1 MIKLIIFDL
10 DGVLV
15 DARELHYNALNKA
28 LSSID
33 KKYVIQRDEHLSTYD
48 GLPTKQKLELLT
60 LTKNLPK
67 ILHAE
72 IQKNKAKETM
82 NVLFDTIKPRMEFT
96 KIFMALK
103 NAGYRIA
110 LASNAVRSTVE
121 TALDCLEIRKY
132 FDVIYSNQEVKKPKP
147 HFEMYFKIMMDLNS
161 KPNETLILE
170 DSHIGRQAVLD
181 AGCHLLPII
190 DTYDVKL
197 EKIEAKLN
205 ELNKQIIV
213 RVPWRSNK
221 MNVLIPMA
229 GAGSRFAEAGYTFP
243 KPLIEVGNKP
253 MIQVVTDNLNIDA
266 HHIFI
271 VQKEHYKKYNLETV
285 LKLIKPNCSI
295 VQVEGVTE
303 GAACTTLLAKKLI
316 NNDNPLV
323 IANSDQF
330 VEWNANE
337 VMYAFSTEGID
348 GGILTFQSTHPKWS
362 YAKKND
368 SGFVEEVAEKKPIS
382 TNATV
387 GIYYYKKGSDYVR
400 CAEKMIEKD
409 IRTNN
414 EFYVC
419 PVYNQLIE
427 KGGKVRTKDIRKMWG
442 LGTPEDLN
450 NFMNN
455 YNGSY

>member
-1 MIKLIIFDL
+1 MIKTIIFDL
-10 DGVLV
+10 DGVLI
-15 DARELHYNALNKA
+15 ESKEIHYKALNAA
-28 LSSID
+28 LPANYRIT
-33 KKYVIQRDEHLSTYD
+33 YEEHLSTYD
-48 GLPTKQKLELLT
+48 GLPTKKKLDMLT
-60 LTKNLPK
+60 LEKDLPLD
-67 ILHAE
+67 LHME
-72 IQKNKAKETM
+72 IASEKARQTM
-82 NVLFDTIKPRMEFT
+82 NILFDSIKPRMEFT

-103 NAGYRIA
+103 NAGYKIA
-110 LASNAVRSTVE
+110 LASNAVKSTVE
-121 TALDCLEIRKY
+121 TALDCLELRKY
-132 FDVIYSNQEVKKPKP
+132 FDVIYSNQDVDKPKP
-147 HFEMYFKIMMDLNS
+147 HFEMYFKIMLDLNS
-161 KPNETLILE
+161 KPGETLILE
-170 DSHIGRQAVLD
+170 DSHIGRQAVMD
-181 AGCHLLPII
+181 AGCHLLPVI
-190 DTYDVKL
+190 DSYDVKL
-197 EKIEAKLN
+197 EKIEAKLA

-213 RVPWRSNK
+213 RVPWRSSK

-253 MIQVVTDNLNIDA
+253 MIQVVTDNLNIEA

-368 SGFVEEVAEKKPIS
+368 SGFVSEVAEKKPIS

-387 GIYYYKKGSDYVR
+387 GIYYYKKGSDYVK
-400 CAEKMIEKD
+400 CAEEMIEKD

>member
-1 MIKLIIFDL
+1 MIKTIIFDL
-10 DGVLV
+10 DGVLI
-15 DARELHYNALNKA
+15 ESKEIHYKALNAA
-28 LSSID
+28 LPANYRIT
-33 KKYVIQRDEHLSTYD
+33 YEEHLSTYD
-48 GLPTKQKLELLT
+48 GLPTKKKLDMLT
-60 LTKNLPK
+60 LEKDLPLD
-67 ILHAE
+67 LHME
-72 IQKNKAKETM
+72 IANEKARQTM
-82 NVLFDTIKPRMEFT
+82 NILFDSIKPRMEFT
-96 KIFMALK
+96 NIFMALK
-103 NAGYRIA
+103 NAGYKIA
-110 LASNAVRSTVE
+110 LASNAVKSTVE
-121 TALDCLEIRKY
+121 TALDCLELRKY
-132 FDVIYSNQEVKKPKP
+132 FDVIYSNQDVDKPKP
-147 HFEMYFKIMMDLNS
+147 HFEMYFKIMLDLNS
-161 KPNETLILE
+161 KPGETLILE
-170 DSHIGRQAVLD
+170 DSHIGRQAVMD
-181 AGCHLLPII
+181 AGCHLLPVI
-190 DTYDVKL
+190 DSYDVKL
-197 EKIEAKLN
+197 EKIEAKLA

-213 RVPWRSNK
+213 KVPWRSSK

-253 MIQVVTDNLNIDA
+253 MIQVVTDNLNIEA

-271 VQKEHYKKYNLETV
+271 VQKEHYQKYNLETV

-316 NNDNPLV
+316 NNNNPLV

-368 SGFVEEVAEKKPIS
+368 SGFVSEVAEKKPIS

-387 GIYYYKKGSDYVR
+387 GIYYYKKGSDYVK
-400 CAEKMIEKD
+400 CAEEMIEKN

>member
-1 MIKLIIFDL
+1 MIKTIIFDL
-10 DGVLV
+10 DGVLI
-15 DARELHYNALNKA
+15 ESKEIHYKALNAA
-28 LSSID
+28 LPANYRIT
-33 KKYVIQRDEHLSTYD
+33 YEEHLSTYD
-48 GLPTKQKLELLT
+48 GLPTKKKLDMLT
-60 LTKNLPK
+60 LEKDLPLD
-67 ILHAE
+67 LHME
-72 IQKNKAKETM
+72 IASEKARQTM
-82 NVLFDTIKPRMEFT
+82 NILFDSIKPRMEFT

-103 NAGYRIA
+103 NAGYKIA
-110 LASNAVRSTVE
+110 LASNAVKSTVE
-121 TALDCLEIRKY
+121 TALDCLELRKY
-132 FDVIYSNQEVKKPKP
+132 FDVIYSNQDVDKPKP
-147 HFEMYFKIMMDLNS
+147 HFEMYFKIMLDLNS
-161 KPNETLILE
+161 KPGETLILE
-170 DSHIGRQAVLD
+170 DSHIGRQAVMD
-181 AGCHLLPII
+181 AGCHLLPVI
-190 DTYDVKL
+190 DSYDVKL
-197 EKIEAKLN
+197 EKIEAKLA

-213 RVPWRSNK
+213 RVPWRSSK

-229 GAGSRFAEAGYTFP
+229 GAGSRFAETGYTFP

-253 MIQVVTDNLNIDA
+253 MIQVVTDNLNIEA

-271 VQKEHYKKYNLETV
+271 VQKEHYQKYNLETV

-368 SGFVEEVAEKKPIS
+368 SGFVSEVAEKKPIS

-387 GIYYYKKGSDYVR
+387 GIYYYKKGSDYVK
-400 CAEKMIEKD
+400 CAEEMIEKD

>member
-1 MIKLIIFDL
+1 MIKTIIFDL
-10 DGVLV
+10 DGVLI
-15 DARELHYNALNKA
+15 ESKEIHYKALNAA
-28 LSSID
+28 LPANYRIT
-33 KKYVIQRDEHLSTYD
+33 YEEHLSTYD
-48 GLPTKQKLELLT
+48 GLPTKKKLDMLT
-60 LTKNLPK
+60 LEKDLPLD
-67 ILHAE
+67 LHME
-72 IQKNKAKETM
+72 IASEKARQTM
-82 NVLFDTIKPRMEFT
+82 NILFDSIKPRMEFT

-103 NAGYRIA
+103 NAGYKIA
-110 LASNAVRSTVE
+110 LASNAVKSTVE
-121 TALDCLEIRKY
+121 TALDCLELRKY
-132 FDVIYSNQEVKKPKP
+132 FDVIYSNQDVDKPKP
-147 HFEMYFKIMMDLNS
+147 HFEMYFKIMLDLNS
-161 KPNETLILE
+161 KPGETLILE
-170 DSHIGRQAVLD
+170 DSHIGRQAVMD
-181 AGCHLLPII
+181 AGCHLLPVI
-190 DTYDVKL
+190 DSYDVKL
-197 EKIEAKLN
+197 EKIEAKLA

-213 RVPWRSNK
+213 RVPWRSSK

-253 MIQVVTDNLNIDA
+253 MIQVVTDNLNIEA

-271 VQKEHYKKYNLETV
+271 VQKEHYQKYNLETV

-368 SGFVEEVAEKKPIS
+368 SGFVSEVAEKKPIS

-387 GIYYYKKGSDYVR
+387 GIYYYKKGSDYVK
-400 CAEKMIEKD
+400 CAEEMIEKD

>member
-1 MIKLIIFDL
+1 MIKTIIFDL
-10 DGVLV
+10 DGVLI
-15 DARELHYNALNKA
+15 ESKEIHFKALNQA
-28 LSSID
+28 LPFNYRIS
-33 KKYVIQRDEHLSTYD
+33 YEEHLSTYD
-48 GLPTKQKLELLT
+48 GLPTKEKLKLLT
-60 LTKNLPK
+60 QYKDLPK
-67 ILHAE
+67 ELHNE
-72 IQKNKAKETM
+72 IAKNKAKETM

-110 LASNAVRSTVE
+110 LASNAVRSTVD
-121 TALDCLEIRKY
+121 TALDCLELRKY
-132 FDVIYSNQEVKKPKP
+132 FDVIYSNQEVERPKP
-147 HFEMYFKIMMDLNS
+147 HFEMYFKIMMDMNS
-161 KPNETLILE
+161 KPSETLILE

-197 EKIEAKLN
+197 EKIEAKLA

-229 GAGSRFAEAGYTFP
+229 GAGSRFADAGYTFP

-303 GAACTTLLAKKLI
+303 GAACTTLLAKELI
-316 NNDNPLV
+316 NNDDPLV

-362 YAKKND
+362 YAKLDNQ
-368 SGFVEEVAEKKPIS
+368 GFVNEVAEKKPIS

-387 GIYYYKKGSDYVR
+387 GIYYYKKGSDYVS
-400 CAEKMIEKD
+400 CAESMIEKN

-427 KGGKVRTKDIRKMWG
+427 KGGKVRVKNINKMWG

-455 YNGSY
+455 YNGQY

>member
-1 MIKLIIFDL
+1 MIKTIIFDL
-10 DGVLV
+10 DCVLI
-15 DARELHYNALNKA
+15 ESKEIHYIALNAA
-28 LSSID
+28 LPANYRIT
-33 KKYVIQRDEHLSTYD
+33 YEEHLSTYD
-48 GLPTKQKLELLT
+48 GLPTKKKLDMLT
-60 LTKNLPK
+60 LEKDLPLD
-67 ILHAE
+67 LHME
-72 IQKNKAKETM
+72 IASEKARQTM
-82 NVLFDTIKPRMEFT
+82 NILFDSIKPRMEFT

-103 NAGYRIA
+103 NAGYKIA
-110 LASNAVRSTVE
+110 LASNAVKSTVE
-121 TALDCLEIRKY
+121 TALDCLELRKY
-132 FDVIYSNQEVKKPKP
+132 FDVIYSNQDVDKPKP
-147 HFEMYFKIMMDLNS
+147 HFEMYFKIMLDLNS
-161 KPNETLILE
+161 KPGETLILE
-170 DSHIGRQAVLD
+170 DSHIGRQAVMD
-181 AGCHLLPII
+181 AGCHLLPVI
-190 DTYDVKL
+190 DSYDVKL
-197 EKIEAKLN
+197 EKIEAKLA

-213 RVPWRSNK
+213 RVPWRSSK

-229 GAGSRFAEAGYTFP
+229 GAGSRFVEAGYTFP

-253 MIQVVTDNLNIDA
+253 MIQVVTDNLNIEA

-271 VQKEHYKKYNLETV
+271 VQKEHYQKYNLETV

-387 GIYYYKKGSDYVR
+387 GIYYYKKGSDYVK
-400 CAEKMIEKD
+400 CAEEMIEKN

>member
-1 MIKLIIFDL
+1 MIKTIIFDL
-10 DGVLV
+10 DGVLI
-15 DARELHYNALNKA
+15 ESKEIHYKALNAA
-28 LSSID
+28 LPANYRIT
-33 KKYVIQRDEHLSTYD
+33 YEEHLSTYD
-48 GLPTKQKLELLT
+48 GLPTKKKLDMLT
-60 LTKNLPK
+60 LEKDLPLD
-67 ILHAE
+67 LHME
-72 IQKNKAKETM
+72 IANEKARQTM
-82 NVLFDTIKPRMEFT
+82 NILFDSIKPRMEFT

-103 NAGYRIA
+103 NAGYKIA
-110 LASNAVRSTVE
+110 LASNAVKSTVE
-121 TALDCLEIRKY
+121 TALDCLELRKY
-132 FDVIYSNQEVKKPKP
+132 FDVIYSNQDVDKPKP
-147 HFEMYFKIMMDLNS
+147 HFEMYFKIMLDLNS
-161 KPNETLILE
+161 KPGETLILE
-170 DSHIGRQAVLD
+170 DSHIGRQAVMD
-181 AGCHLLPII
+181 AGCHLLPVI
-190 DTYDVKL
+190 DSYDVKL
-197 EKIEAKLN
+197 EKIEAKLA

-213 RVPWRSNK
+213 KVPWRSSK

-253 MIQVVTDNLNIDA
+253 MIQVVTDNLNIEA

-271 VQKEHYKKYNLETV
+271 VQKEHYQKYNLETV

-368 SGFVEEVAEKKPIS
+368 SGFVSEVAEKKPIS

-387 GIYYYKKGSDYVR
+387 GIYYYKKGSDYVK
-400 CAEKMIEKD
+400 CAEEMIEKD

>member
-1 MIKLIIFDL
+1 MIKTIIFDL
-10 DGVLV
+10 DGVLI
-15 DARELHYNALNKA
+15 ESKEIHYKALNAA
-28 LSSID
+28 LPANYRIT
-33 KKYVIQRDEHLSTYD
+33 YEEHLSTYD
-48 GLPTKQKLELLT
+48 GLPTKKKLDMLT
-60 LTKNLPK
+60 LEKDLPLD
-67 ILHAE
+67 LHME
-72 IQKNKAKETM
+72 IANEKARQTM

-110 LASNAVRSTVE
+110 CASNAVRSTVD
-121 TALDCLEIRKY
+121 TALDCLEITKY
-132 FDVIYSNQEVKKPKP
+132 FDVIYSNQDVDKPKP
-147 HFEMYFKIMMDLNS
+147 HFEMYFKIMLALNS

-181 AGCHLLPII
+181 AGCHLLPVI
-190 DTYDVKL
+190 DSYDVKL
-197 EKIEAKLN
+197 EKIEAKLA

-229 GAGSRFAEAGYTFP
+229 GAGSRFADAGYTFP

-253 MIQVVTDNLNIDA
+253 MIQVVTDNLNIEA

-271 VQKEHYKKYNLETV
+271 VQKKHYKKYNLETV

-368 SGFVEEVAEKKPIS
+368 SGFVSEVAEKKPIS

-387 GIYYYKKGSDYVR
+387 GIYYYKKGSDYVK
-400 CAEKMIEKD
+400 CAEEMIEKN

>member
-1 MIKLIIFDL
+1 MIKTIIFDL
-10 DGVLV
+10 DGVLI
-15 DARELHYNALNKA
+15 ESKEIHYKALNAA
-28 LSSID
+28 LPANYRIT
-33 KKYVIQRDEHLSTYD
+33 YEEHLSTYD
-48 GLPTKQKLELLT
+48 GLPTKKKLDMLT
-60 LTKNLPK
+60 LEKDLPLD
-67 ILHAE
+67 LHME
-72 IQKNKAKETM
+72 IASEKARQTM
-82 NVLFDTIKPRMEFT
+82 NILFDSIKPRMEFT

-103 NAGYRIA
+103 NAGYKIA
-110 LASNAVRSTVE
+110 LASNAVKSTVE
-121 TALDCLEIRKY
+121 TALDCLELRKY
-132 FDVIYSNQEVKKPKP
+132 FDVIYSNQDVDKPKP
-147 HFEMYFKIMMDLNS
+147 HFEMYFKIMLALNS
-161 KPNETLILE
+161 KPGETLILE
-170 DSHIGRQAVLD
+170 DSHIGRQAVMD
-181 AGCHLLPII
+181 AGCHLLPVI
-190 DTYDVKL
+190 DSYDVKL
-197 EKIEAKLN
+197 EKIEAKLA

-213 RVPWRSNK
+213 RVPWRSSK

-253 MIQVVTDNLNIDA
+253 MIQVVTDNLNIEA

-271 VQKEHYKKYNLETV
+271 VQKEHYQKYNLETV

-368 SGFVEEVAEKKPIS
+368 SGFVSEVAEKKPIS

-387 GIYYYKKGSDYVR
+387 GIYYYKKGSDYVK
-400 CAEKMIEKD
+400 CAEEMIEKN

>member
-1 MIKLIIFDL
+1 MIKTIIFDL
-10 DGVLV
+10 DGVLI
-15 DARELHYNALNKA
+15 ESKEIHYKALNA
-28 LSSID
+28 AFPANYRIT
-33 KKYVIQRDEHLSTYD
+33 YEEHLSTYD
-48 GLPTKQKLELLT
+48 GLPTKKKLDMLT
-60 LTKNLPK
+60 LEKDLPLD
-67 ILHAE
+67 LHME
-72 IQKNKAKETM
+72 IASEKARQTM
-82 NVLFDTIKPRMEFT
+82 NILFDSIKPRMEFT

-103 NAGYRIA
+103 NAGYKIA
-110 LASNAVRSTVE
+110 LASNAVKSTVE
-121 TALDCLEIRKY
+121 TALDCLELRKY
-132 FDVIYSNQEVKKPKP
+132 FDVIYSNQDVDKPKP
-147 HFEMYFKIMMDLNS
+147 HFEMYFKIMLDLNS
-161 KPNETLILE
+161 KPGETLILE
-170 DSHIGRQAVLD
+170 DSHIGRQAVMD
-181 AGCHLLPII
+181 AGCHLLPVI
-190 DTYDVKL
+190 DSYDVKL
-197 EKIEAKLN
+197 EKIEAKLA

-213 RVPWRSNK
+213 RVPWRSSK

-229 GAGSRFAEAGYTFP
+229 GAGSRFADAGYTFP

-253 MIQVVTDNLNIDA
+253 MIQVVTDNLNIEA

-271 VQKEHYKKYNLETV
+271 VQKEHYQKYNLETV

-348 GGILTFQSTHPKWS
+348 GGILTFESTHPKWS

-368 SGFVEEVAEKKPIS
+368 SGFVSEVAEKKPIS

-387 GIYYYKKGSDYVR
+387 GIYYYKKGSDYVK
-400 CAEKMIEKD
+400 CAEEMIEKN

>member
-1 MIKLIIFDL
+1 MIKTIIFDL
-10 DGVLV
+10 DGVLI
-15 DARELHYNALNKA
+15 ESKEIHYKALNAA
-28 LSSID
+28 LPANYRIT
-33 KKYVIQRDEHLSTYD
+33 YEEHLSTYD
-48 GLPTKQKLELLT
+48 GLPTKKKLDMLT
-60 LTKNLPK
+60 LEKDLPLD
-67 ILHAE
+67 LHME
-72 IQKNKAKETM
+72 IANEKARQTM
-82 NVLFDTIKPRMEFT
+82 NILFDSIKPRMEFT

-103 NAGYRIA
+103 NAGYKIA
-110 LASNAVRSTVE
+110 LASNAVKSTVE
-121 TALDCLEIRKY
+121 TALDCLELRKY
-132 FDVIYSNQEVKKPKP
+132 FDVIYSNQDVDKPKP
-147 HFEMYFKIMMDLNS
+147 HFEMYFKIMLALNS

-170 DSHIGRQAVLD
+170 DSHIGRQAVMD
-181 AGCHLLPII
+181 AGCHLLPVI
-190 DTYDVKL
+190 DSYDVKL
-197 EKIEAKLN
+197 EKIEAKLA

-213 RVPWRSNK
+213 KVPWRSSK

-253 MIQVVTDNLNIDA
+253 MIQVVTDNLNIEA

-271 VQKEHYKKYNLETV
+271 VQKEHYQKYNLETV

-368 SGFVEEVAEKKPIS
+368 SGFVSEVAEKKPIS

-387 GIYYYKKGSDYVR
+387 GIYYYKKGSDYVK
-400 CAEKMIEKD
+400 CAEEMIEKN

>member
-1 MIKLIIFDL
+1 MIKTIIFDL
-10 DGVLV
+10 DGVLI
-15 DARELHYNALNKA
+15 ESKEIHYKALNAA
-28 LSSID
+28 LPANYRIT
-33 KKYVIQRDEHLSTYD
+33 YEEHLSTYD
-48 GLPTKQKLELLT
+48 GLPTKKKLDMLT
-60 LTKNLPK
+60 LEKDLPLD
-67 ILHAE
+67 LHME
-72 IQKNKAKETM
+72 IASGKARQTM
-82 NVLFDTIKPRMEFT
+82 NILFDSIKPRMEFT

-103 NAGYRIA
+103 NAGYKIA
-110 LASNAVRSTVE
+110 LASNAVKSTVE
-121 TALDCLEIRKY
+121 TALDCLELRKY
-132 FDVIYSNQEVKKPKP
+132 FDVIYSNQDVDKPKP
-147 HFEMYFKIMMDLNS
+147 HFEMYFKIMLDLNS
-161 KPNETLILE
+161 KPGETLILE
-170 DSHIGRQAVLD
+170 DSHIGRQAVMD
-181 AGCHLLPII
+181 AGCHLLPVI
-190 DTYDVKL
+190 DSYDVKL
-197 EKIEAKLN
+197 EKIEAKLA

-213 RVPWRSNK
+213 KVPWRSSK

-253 MIQVVTDNLNIDA
+253 MIQVVTDNLNIEA

-271 VQKEHYKKYNLETV
+271 VQKEHYQKYNLETV

-368 SGFVEEVAEKKPIS
+368 SGFVSEVAEKKPIS

-387 GIYYYKKGSDYVR
+387 GIYYYKKGSDYVK
-400 CAEKMIEKD
+400 CAEEMIKKD

>member
-1 MIKLIIFDL
+1 MIKTIIFDL
-10 DGVLV
+10 DGVLI
-15 DARELHYNALNKA
+15 ESKEIHYKALNAA
-28 LSSID
+28 LPADFRIG
-33 KKYVIQRDEHLSTYD
+33 YEEHLSTYD
-48 GLPTKQKLELLT
+48 GLPTKQKLELLS

-67 ILHAE
+67 ELHAE

-96 KIFMALK
+96 KIFMALS
-103 NAGYRIA
+103 NAGYRLA

-121 TALDCLEIRKY
+121 TALDCLELRKY
-132 FDVIYSNQEVKKPKP
+132 FDVIYSNEDVKRPKP
-147 HFEMYFKIMMDLNS
+147 NFEMYFKIMMDLNS

-181 AGCHLLPII
+181 AGCHLLPVI

-303 GAACTTLLAKKLI
+303 GAACTTLLAKELI
-316 NNDNPLV
+316 NNENPLV

-362 YAKKND
+362 YAKKNIE
-368 SGFVEEVAEKKPIS
+368 GFVEEVAEKKPIS

-387 GIYYYKKGSDYVR
+387 GIYYYKKGSDYVKY
-400 CAEKMIEKD
+400 AEQMIDKD

-419 PVYNQLIE
+419 PVYNEAIGDD
-427 KGGKVRTKDIRKMWG
+427 KKIKVFPIQKMWG
-442 LGTPEDLN
+442 LGTPEDLERYVVD
-450 NFMNN
+450 FT
-455 YNGSY
+455 

>member
-1 MIKLIIFDL
+1 MIKTIIFDL
-10 DGVLV
+10 DGVLI
-15 DARELHYNALNKA
+15 ESKEIHYKALNAA
-28 LSSID
+28 LPANYRIT
-33 KKYVIQRDEHLSTYD
+33 YEEHLSTYD
-48 GLPTKQKLELLT
+48 GLPTKKKLDMLT
-60 LTKNLPK
+60 LEKDLPLD
-67 ILHAE
+67 LHME
-72 IQKNKAKETM
+72 IASEKARQTM
-82 NVLFDTIKPRMEFT
+82 NILFDSIKPRMEFT

-103 NAGYRIA
+103 NAGYKIA
-110 LASNAVRSTVE
+110 LASNAVKSTVE
-121 TALDCLEIRKY
+121 TALDCLELRKY
-132 FDVIYSNQEVKKPKP
+132 FDVIYSNQDVDKPKP
-147 HFEMYFKIMMDLNS
+147 HFEMYFKIMLDLNS
-161 KPNETLILE
+161 KPGETLILE
-170 DSHIGRQAVLD
+170 DSHIGRQAVMD
-181 AGCHLLPII
+181 AGCHLLPVI
-190 DTYDVKL
+190 DSYDVKL
-197 EKIEAKLN
+197 EKIEAKLA

-213 RVPWRSNK
+213 RVPWRSSK

-271 VQKEHYKKYNLETV
+271 VQKEHYQKYNLETV

-368 SGFVEEVAEKKPIS
+368 SGFVSEVAEKKPIS

-387 GIYYYKKGSDYVR
+387 GIYYYKKGSDYVK
-400 CAEKMIEKD
+400 CAEEMIEKN

>member
-1 MIKLIIFDL
+1 MIKTIIFDL
-10 DGVLV
+10 DGVLI
-15 DARELHYNALNKA
+15 ESKEIHYKALNAA
-28 LSSID
+28 LPFDYRIG
-33 KKYVIQRDEHLSTYD
+33 YEEHLSTYD

-60 LTKNLPK
+60 ITKDLPK
-67 ILHAE
+67 DLHRE
-72 IQKNKAKETM
+72 IQANKAKETM
-82 NVLFDTIKPRMEFT
+82 NVLFDTIQPRMEFT
-96 KIFMALK
+96 KIFMCLK
-103 NAGYRIA
+103 NAGYRLA
-110 LASNAVRSTVE
+110 LASNAVRSTVD
-121 TALDCLEIRKY
+121 TALDCLELRKY

-229 GAGSRFAEAGYTFP
+229 GAGSRFADAGYTFP

-253 MIQVVTDNLNIDA
+253 MIQVVTDNLNIEA

-362 YAKKND
+362 YAKKNNE
-368 SGFVEEVAEKKPIS
+368 GFVNEVAEKKPIS

-387 GIYYYKKGSDYVR
+387 GIYYYKKGSDYVK
-400 CAEKMIEKD
+400 CAEEMIEKN

-419 PVYNQLIE
+419 PVYNQLIK

-455 YNGSY
+455 YNGSN

>member
-1 MIKLIIFDL
+1 MIKTIIFDL
-10 DGVLV
+10 DGVLI
-15 DARELHYNALNKA
+15 ESKEIHYKALNAA
-28 LSSID
+28 LPANYRIT
-33 KKYVIQRDEHLSTYD
+33 YEEHLSTYD
-48 GLPTKQKLELLT
+48 GLPTKKKLDMLT
-60 LTKNLPK
+60 LEKDLPLD
-67 ILHAE
+67 LHME
-72 IQKNKAKETM
+72 IASEKARQTM
-82 NVLFDTIKPRMEFT
+82 NILFDSIKPRMEFT

-103 NAGYRIA
+103 NAGYKIA
-110 LASNAVRSTVE
+110 LASNAVKSTVE
-121 TALDCLEIRKY
+121 TALDWLELRKY
-132 FDVIYSNQEVKKPKP
+132 FDVIYSNQDVDKPKP
-147 HFEMYFKIMMDLNS
+147 HFEMYFKIMLALNS

-181 AGCHLLPII
+181 AGCHLLPVI
-190 DTYDVKL
+190 DSYDVKL
-197 EKIEAKLN
+197 EKIEAKLA

-213 RVPWRSNK
+213 RVPWRSSK

-229 GAGSRFAEAGYTFP
+229 GAGSRFADAGYTFP

-253 MIQVVTDNLNIDA
+253 MIQVVTDNLNIEA

-271 VQKEHYKKYNLETV
+271 VQKEHYQKYNLETV

-368 SGFVEEVAEKKPIS
+368 SGFVSEVAEKKPIS

-387 GIYYYKKGSDYVR
+387 GIYYYKKGSDYVK
-400 CAEKMIEKD
+400 CAEEMIEKN

>member
-1 MIKLIIFDL
+1 MIKTIIFDL
-10 DGVLV
+10 DGVLI
-15 DARELHYNALNKA
+15 ESKEIHYKALNAA
-28 LSSID
+28 LPANYRIT
-33 KKYVIQRDEHLSTYD
+33 YEEHLSTYD
-48 GLPTKQKLELLT
+48 GLPTKKKLDMLT
-60 LTKNLPK
+60 LEKDLPLD
-67 ILHAE
+67 LHME
-72 IQKNKAKETM
+72 IANEKARQTM
-82 NVLFDTIKPRMEFT
+82 NILFDSIKPRMEFT

-103 NAGYRIA
+103 NAGYKIA
-110 LASNAVRSTVE
+110 LASNAVKSTVE
-121 TALDCLEIRKY
+121 TALDCLELRKY
-132 FDVIYSNQEVKKPKP
+132 FDVIYSNQDVDKPKP
-147 HFEMYFKIMMDLNS
+147 HFEMYFKIMLDLNS
-161 KPNETLILE
+161 KPGETLILE
-170 DSHIGRQAVLD
+170 DSHIGRQAVMD
-181 AGCHLLPII
+181 AGCHLLPVI
-190 DTYDVKL
+190 DSYDVKL
-197 EKIEAKLN
+197 EKIEAKLA

-213 RVPWRSNK
+213 RVPWRSSK

-253 MIQVVTDNLNIDA
+253 MIQVVTDNLNIEA

-271 VQKEHYKKYNLETV
+271 VQKEHYQKYNLETV

-348 GGILTFQSTHPKWS
+348 GGILPFQSTHPKWS

-368 SGFVEEVAEKKPIS
+368 SGFVSEVAEKKPIS

-387 GIYYYKKGSDYVR
+387 GIYYYKKGSDYVK
-400 CAEKMIEKD
+400 CAEEMIEKN

-419 PVYNQLIE
+419 PVYNQLIK

>member
-1 MIKLIIFDL
+1 MIKTIIFDL
-10 DGVLV
+10 DGVLI
-15 DARELHYNALNKA
+15 ESKEIHYKALNEA
-28 LSSID
+28 LPANFRIT
-33 KKYVIQRDEHLSTYD
+33 YEEHLSTYD
-48 GLPTKQKLELLT
+48 GLPTKKKLDMLT
-60 LTKNLPK
+60 LEKDLPLD
-67 ILHAE
+67 LHME
-72 IQKNKAKETM
+72 IANEKARQTM
-82 NVLFDTIKPRMEFT
+82 NILFDSIKPRMEFT

-103 NAGYRIA
+103 NAGYKIA
-110 LASNAVRSTVE
+110 LASNAVKSTVE
-121 TALDCLEIRKY
+121 TALDCLELRKY
-132 FDVIYSNQEVKKPKP
+132 FDVIYSNQDVDKPKP
-147 HFEMYFKIMMDLNS
+147 HFEMYFKIMLDLNS
-161 KPNETLILE
+161 KPGETLILE
-170 DSHIGRQAVLD
+170 DSHIGRQAVMD
-181 AGCHLLPII
+181 AGCHLLPVI
-190 DTYDVKL
+190 DSYDVKL
-197 EKIEAKLN
+197 EKIEAKLA

-213 RVPWRSNK
+213 KVPWRSSK

-253 MIQVVTDNLNIDA
+253 MIQVVTDNLNIEA

-368 SGFVEEVAEKKPIS
+368 SGFVSEVAEKKPIS

-387 GIYYYKKGSDYVR
+387 GIYYYKKGSDYVK
-400 CAEKMIEKD
+400 CAEEMIEKD

>member
-1 MIKLIIFDL
+1 MIKTIIFDL
-10 DGVLV
+10 DGVLI
-15 DARELHYNALNKA
+15 ESKEIHYKALNAA
-28 LSSID
+28 LPANYRIT
-33 KKYVIQRDEHLSTYD
+33 YEEHLSTYD
-48 GLPTKQKLELLT
+48 GLPTKKKLDMLT
-60 LTKNLPK
+60 LEKDLPLD
-67 ILHAE
+67 LHME
-72 IQKNKAKETM
+72 IANEKARQTM
-82 NVLFDTIKPRMEFT
+82 NILFDSIKPRMEFT

-103 NAGYRIA
+103 NAGYKIA
-110 LASNAVRSTVE
+110 LASNAVKSTVE
-121 TALDCLEIRKY
+121 TALDCLELRKY
-132 FDVIYSNQEVKKPKP
+132 FDVIYSNQDVDKPKP
-147 HFEMYFKIMMDLNS
+147 HFEMYFKIMLDLNS
-161 KPNETLILE
+161 KPGETLILE
-170 DSHIGRQAVLD
+170 DSHIGRQAVMD
-181 AGCHLLPII
+181 AGCHLLPVI
-190 DTYDVKL
+190 DSYDVKL
-197 EKIEAKLN
+197 EKIEAKLA

-213 RVPWRSNK
+213 KVPWRSSK

-253 MIQVVTDNLNIDA
+253 MIQVVTDNLNIEA

-271 VQKEHYKKYNLETV
+271 VQKEHYQKYNLETV

-368 SGFVEEVAEKKPIS
+368 SGFVSEVAEKKPIS

-387 GIYYYKKGSDYVR
+387 GIYYYKKGSDYVK
-400 CAEKMIEKD
+400 CAEEMIEKN

>member
-1 MIKLIIFDL
+1 MIKTIIFDL
-10 DGVLV
+10 DGVLI
-15 DARELHYNALNKA
+15 ESKEIHYKALNAA
-28 LSSID
+28 LPANYRIT
-33 KKYVIQRDEHLSTYD
+33 YEEHLSTYD
-48 GLPTKQKLELLT
+48 GLPTKKKLDMLT
-60 LTKNLPK
+60 LEKDLPLD
-67 ILHAE
+67 LHME
-72 IQKNKAKETM
+72 IASQKARQTM

-103 NAGYRIA
+103 NAGYRLA
-110 LASNAVRSTVE
+110 CASNAVRSTVD
-121 TALDCLEIRKY
+121 TALDCLEITKY
-132 FDVIYSNQEVKKPKP
+132 FDVIYSNQDVDKPKP
-147 HFEMYFKIMMDLNS
+147 HFEMYFKIMLALNS

-181 AGCHLLPII
+181 AGCHLLPVI
-190 DTYDVKL
+190 DSYDVKL
-197 EKIEAKLN
+197 EKIEAKLA

-229 GAGSRFAEAGYTFP
+229 GAGSRFADAGYTFP

-253 MIQVVTDNLNIDA
+253 MIQVVTDNLNIEA

-271 VQKEHYKKYNLETV
+271 VQKKHYKKYNLETV

-368 SGFVEEVAEKKPIS
+368 SGFVSEVAEKKPIS

-419 PVYNQLIE
+419 PVYNELIKE
-427 KGGKVRTKDIRKMWG
+427 GGKVRIKNINKMWG

-455 YNGSY
+455 YNGTY

>member
-1 MIKLIIFDL
+1 MIKTIIFDL
-10 DGVLV
+10 DGVLI
-15 DARELHYNALNKA
+15 ESKEIHYKALNAA
-28 LSSID
+28 LPANYRIT
-33 KKYVIQRDEHLSTYD
+33 YEEHLSTYD
-48 GLPTKQKLELLT
+48 GLPTKKKLDMLT
-60 LTKNLPK
+60 LEKDLPLD
-67 ILHAE
+67 LHME
-72 IQKNKAKETM
+72 IANEKARQTM
-82 NVLFDTIKPRMEFT
+82 NILFDSIKPRMEFT

-103 NAGYRIA
+103 NAGYKIA
-110 LASNAVRSTVE
+110 LASNAVKSTVE
-121 TALDCLEIRKY
+121 TALDCLELRKY
-132 FDVIYSNQEVKKPKP
+132 FDVIYSNQDVDKPKP
-147 HFEMYFKIMMDLNS
+147 HFEMYFKIMLDLNS
-161 KPNETLILE
+161 KPGETLILE
-170 DSHIGRQAVLD
+170 DSHIGRQAVMD
-181 AGCHLLPII
+181 AGCHLLPVI
-190 DTYDVKL
+190 DSYDVKL
-197 EKIEAKLN
+197 EKIEAKLA

-213 RVPWRSNK
+213 RVPWRSSK

-253 MIQVVTDNLNIDA
+253 MIQVVTDNLNIEA

-271 VQKEHYKKYNLETV
+271 VQKEHYQKYNLETV

-368 SGFVEEVAEKKPIS
+368 SGFVSEVAEKKPIS

-387 GIYYYKKGSDYVR
+387 GIYYYKKGSDYVK
-400 CAEKMIEKD
+400 CAEEMIEKN

>member
-1 MIKLIIFDL
+1 MIKTIIFDL
-10 DGVLV
+10 DGVLI
-15 DARELHYNALNKA
+15 ESKEIHYKALNAA
-28 LSSID
+28 LPANYRIT
-33 KKYVIQRDEHLSTYD
+33 YEEHLSTYD
-48 GLPTKQKLELLT
+48 GLPTKKKLDMLT
-60 LTKNLPK
+60 LEKDLPLD
-67 ILHAE
+67 LHME
-72 IQKNKAKETM
+72 IANEKARQTM

-110 LASNAVRSTVE
+110 LASNAVRSTVD
-121 TALDCLEIRKY
+121 TALDCLELKKY
-132 FDVIYSNQEVKKPKP
+132 FDVIYSNQEVEKPKP

-229 GAGSRFAEAGYTFP
+229 GAGSRFADAGYTFP

-253 MIQVVTDNLNIDA
+253 MIQVVTDNLNIEA

-271 VQKEHYKKYNLETV
+271 VQKEHYQKYNLETV

-368 SGFVEEVAEKKPIS
+368 SGFVSEVAEKKPIS

-387 GIYYYKKGSDYVR
+387 GIYYYKKGSDYVK
-400 CAEKMIEKD
+400 CAEEMIEKN

-419 PVYNQLIE
+419 PVYNQLIK

>member
-1 MIKLIIFDL
+1 MIKTIIFDL
-10 DGVLV
+10 DGVLI
-15 DARELHYNALNKA
+15 ESKEIHFKALNEA
-28 LSSID
+28 LPDQYKIS
-33 KKYVIQRDEHLSTYD
+33 YEEHLSTYD
-48 GLPTKQKLELLT
+48 GLPTRRKLNLLT
-60 LTKNLPK
+60 RDKDLPK
-67 ILHAE
+67 SLHE
-72 IQKNKAKETM
+72 QISKAKSEETKK
-82 NVLFDTIKPRMEFT
+82 VLFDTIKPRMEFT
-96 KIFMALK
+96 KIFMALS
-103 NAGYRIA
+103 NAGYKIA
-110 LASNAVRSTVE
+110 CASNAVRSTVD
-121 TALDCLEIRKY
+121 TALECLKLTKY
-132 FDVIYSNQEVKKPKP
+132 FDVIYSNEDVEKPKP
-147 HFEMYFKIMMDLNS
+147 HFEMYFKIMLDLNS

-181 AGCHLLPII
+181 SGCHLLPII
-190 DTYDVKL
+190 DSYDVKL
-197 EKIEAKLN
+197 EKIENKLN
-205 ELNKQIIV
+205 ELNKQIVV

-229 GAGSRFAEAGYTFP
+229 GAGSRFTDAGYTFP

-266 HHIFI
+266 HHIYI
-271 VQKEHYKKYNLETV
+271 VQKEHYEKYNLETV

-303 GAACTTLLAKKLI
+303 GAACTTLLAKELI
-316 NNDNPLV
+316 NNDDPLV

-362 YAKKND
+362 YAKQDDN
-368 SGFVEEVAEKKPIS
+368 GFVNEVAEKKPIS

-387 GIYYYKKGSDYVR
+387 GIYYYKKGSDYVK
-400 CAEKMIEKD
+400 CAEEMIEKN
-409 IRTNN
+409 IRVNN

-427 KGGKVRTKDIRKMWG
+427 KGGRIRIKNIEKMWG

-450 NFMNN
+450 NFINN
-455 YNGSY
+455 YKGTY

>member
-1 MIKLIIFDL
+1 MIKTIIFDL
-10 DGVLV
+10 DGVLI
-15 DARELHYNALNKA
+15 ESKEIHYKALNAA
-28 LSSID
+28 LPANYRIT
-33 KKYVIQRDEHLSTYD
+33 YEEHLSTYD
-48 GLPTKQKLELLT
+48 GLPTKKKLDMLT
-60 LTKNLPK
+60 LEKDLPLD
-67 ILHAE
+67 LHME
-72 IQKNKAKETM
+72 IASEKARQTM
-82 NVLFDTIKPRMEFT
+82 NILFDSIKPRMEFT

-103 NAGYRIA
+103 NAGYKIA
-110 LASNAVRSTVE
+110 LASNAVKSTVE
-121 TALDCLEIRKY
+121 TALDCLELRKY
-132 FDVIYSNQEVKKPKP
+132 FDVIYSNQDVDKPKP
-147 HFEMYFKIMMDLNS
+147 HFEMYFKIMLDLNS
-161 KPNETLILE
+161 KPGETLILE
-170 DSHIGRQAVLD
+170 DSHIGRQAVMD
-181 AGCHLLPII
+181 AGCHLLPVI
-190 DTYDVKL
+190 DSYDVKL
-197 EKIEAKLN
+197 EKIEAKLA

-213 RVPWRSNK
+213 KVPWRSSK

-253 MIQVVTDNLNIDA
+253 MIQVVTDNLNIEA

-368 SGFVEEVAEKKPIS
+368 SGFVSEVAEKKPIS

-387 GIYYYKKGSDYVR
+387 GIYYYKKGSDYVK
-400 CAEKMIEKD
+400 CAEEMIEKD

>member
-1 MIKLIIFDL
+1 MIKTIIFDL
-10 DGVLV
+10 DGVLI
-15 DARELHYNALNKA
+15 ESKEIHYKALNAA
-28 LSSID
+28 LPANYRIT
-33 KKYVIQRDEHLSTYD
+33 YEEHLSTYD
-48 GLPTKQKLELLT
+48 GLPTKKKLDMLT
-60 LTKNLPK
+60 LEKDLPLD
-67 ILHAE
+67 LHME
-72 IQKNKAKETM
+72 IANEKARQTM
-82 NVLFDTIKPRMEFT
+82 NILFESIKPRMEFT
-96 KIFMALK
+96 KKFMALK
-103 NAGYRIA
+103 NAGYKIA
-110 LASNAVRSTVE
+110 LASNAVKSTVE
-121 TALDCLEIRKY
+121 TALDCLELRKY
-132 FDVIYSNQEVKKPKP
+132 FDVIYSNQDVDKPKP
-147 HFEMYFKIMMDLNS
+147 HFEMYFKIMLDLNS
-161 KPNETLILE
+161 KPGETLILE
-170 DSHIGRQAVLD
+170 DSHIGRQAVMD
-181 AGCHLLPII
+181 AGCHLLPVI
-190 DTYDVKL
+190 DSYDVKL
-197 EKIEAKLN
+197 EKIEAKLA

-213 RVPWRSNK
+213 RVPWRSSK

-253 MIQVVTDNLNIDA
+253 MIQVVTDNLNIEA

-271 VQKEHYKKYNLETV
+271 VQKEHYQKYNLETV

-368 SGFVEEVAEKKPIS
+368 SGFVSEVAEKKPIS

-387 GIYYYKKGSDYVR
+387 GIYYYKKGSDYVK
-400 CAEKMIEKD
+400 CAEEMIEKN

>member
-1 MIKLIIFDL
+1 MIKTIIFDL
-10 DGVLV
+10 DGVLI
-15 DARELHYNALNKA
+15 ESKEIHYKALNAA
-28 LSSID
+28 LPANYRIT
-33 KKYVIQRDEHLSTYD
+33 YEEHLSTYD
-48 GLPTKQKLELLT
+48 GLPTKKKLDMLT
-60 LTKNLPK
+60 LEKDLPLD
-67 ILHAE
+67 LHME
-72 IQKNKAKETM
+72 IANEKARQTM
-82 NVLFDTIKPRMEFT
+82 NILFDSIKPRMEFT

-103 NAGYRIA
+103 NAGYKIA
-110 LASNAVRSTVE
+110 LASNAVKSTVE
-121 TALDCLEIRKY
+121 TALDCLELRKY
-132 FDVIYSNQEVKKPKP
+132 FDVIYSNQDVDKPKP
-147 HFEMYFKIMMDLNS
+147 HFEMYFKIMLDLNS
-161 KPNETLILE
+161 KPGETLILE
-170 DSHIGRQAVLD
+170 DSHIGRQAVMD
-181 AGCHLLPII
+181 AGCHLLPVI
-190 DTYDVKL
+190 DSYDVKL
-197 EKIEAKLN
+197 EKIEAKLA
-205 ELNKQIIV
+205 ELNKQIVV

-253 MIQVVTDNLNIDA
+253 MIQVVTDNLNIEA

-271 VQKEHYKKYNLETV
+271 VQKEHYQKYNLETV

-368 SGFVEEVAEKKPIS
+368 SGFVSEVAEKKPIS

-387 GIYYYKKGSDYVR
+387 GIYYYKKGSDYVK
-400 CAEKMIEKD
+400 CAEEMIEKN

>member
-1 MIKLIIFDL
+1 MIKTIIFDL
-10 DGVLV
+10 DGVLI
-15 DARELHYNALNKA
+15 ESKEIHYKALNAA
-28 LSSID
+28 LPANYRIT
-33 KKYVIQRDEHLSTYD
+33 YEEHLSTYD
-48 GLPTKQKLELLT
+48 GLPTKKKLDMLT
-60 LTKNLPK
+60 LEKDLPLD
-67 ILHAE
+67 LHME
-72 IQKNKAKETM
+72 IANEKARQTM
-82 NVLFDTIKPRMEFT
+82 NILFDSIKPRMEFT

-103 NAGYRIA
+103 NAGYKIA
-110 LASNAVRSTVE
+110 LASNAVKSTVE
-121 TALDCLEIRKY
+121 TALDCLELRKY
-132 FDVIYSNQEVKKPKP
+132 FDVIYSNQDVDKPKP
-147 HFEMYFKIMMDLNS
+147 HFEMYFKIMLDLNS
-161 KPNETLILE
+161 KPGETLILE
-170 DSHIGRQAVLD
+170 DSHIGRQAVMD
-181 AGCHLLPII
+181 AGCHLLPVI
-190 DTYDVKL
+190 DSYDVKL
-197 EKIEAKLN
+197 EKIEAKLA

-253 MIQVVTDNLNIDA
+253 MIQVVTDNLNIEA

-271 VQKEHYKKYNLETV
+271 VQKEHYQKYNLETV

-368 SGFVEEVAEKKPIS
+368 SGFVSEVAEKKPIS

-387 GIYYYKKGSDYVR
+387 GIYYYKKGSDYVK
-400 CAEKMIEKD
+400 CAEEMIEKN

>member
-1 MIKLIIFDL
+1 MIKTIIFDL
-10 DGVLV
+10 DGVLI
-15 DARELHYNALNKA
+15 ESKEIHYKALNAA
-28 LSSID
+28 LPFDYRIG
-33 KKYVIQRDEHLSTYD
+33 YEEHLSTYD

-60 LTKNLPK
+60 ITKDLPK
-67 ILHAE
+67 VLHAE
-72 IQKNKAKETM
+72 IQANKAKETM
-82 NVLFDTIKPRMEFT
+82 NVLFDTIQPRMEFT
-96 KIFMALK
+96 KIFMCLK
-103 NAGYRIA
+103 NAGYRLA
-110 LASNAVRSTVE
+110 LASNAVRSTVD
-121 TALDCLEIRKY
+121 TALDCLEITKY
-132 FDVIYSNQEVKKPKP
+132 FDVIYSNQDVDKPKP
-147 HFEMYFKIMMDLNS
+147 HFEMYFKIMLALNS

-181 AGCHLLPII
+181 AGCHLLPVI
-190 DTYDVKL
+190 DSYDVKL
-197 EKIEAKLN
+197 EKIEAKLA

-229 GAGSRFAEAGYTFP
+229 GAGSRFADAGYTFP

-253 MIQVVTDNLNIDA
+253 MIQVVTDNLNIEA

-368 SGFVEEVAEKKPIS
+368 SGFVNEVAEKKPIS

-387 GIYYYKKGSDYVR
+387 GIYYYKKGSDYVK
-400 CAEKMIEKD
+400 CAEEMIEKN

-419 PVYNQLIE
+419 PVYNQLIK

-455 YNGSY
+455 YNGSN

>member
-1 MIKLIIFDL
+1 MIKTIIFDL
-10 DGVLV
+10 DGVLI
-15 DARELHYNALNKA
+15 ESKEIHYKALNAA
-28 LSSID
+28 LPANYRIT
-33 KKYVIQRDEHLSTYD
+33 YEEHLSTYD
-48 GLPTKQKLELLT
+48 GLPTKKKLDMLT
-60 LTKNLPK
+60 LEKDLPLD
-67 ILHAE
+67 LHME
-72 IQKNKAKETM
+72 IASEKARQTM
-82 NVLFDTIKPRMEFT
+82 NILFDSIKPRMEFT

-103 NAGYRIA
+103 NAGYKIA
-110 LASNAVRSTVE
+110 LASNAVKSTVE
-121 TALDCLEIRKY
+121 TALDCLELRKY
-132 FDVIYSNQEVKKPKP
+132 FDVIYSNQDVDKPKP
-147 HFEMYFKIMMDLNS
+147 HFEMYFKIMLDLNS
-161 KPNETLILE
+161 KPGETLILE
-170 DSHIGRQAVLD
+170 DSHIGRQAVMD
-181 AGCHLLPII
+181 AGCHLLPVIVS
-190 DTYDVKL
+190 YDVKL
-197 EKIEAKLN
+197 EKIEAKLA

-213 RVPWRSNK
+213 KVPWRSSK

-229 GAGSRFAEAGYTFP
+229 GAGSRFADAGYTFP

-253 MIQVVTDNLNIDA
+253 MIQVVTDNLNIEA

-271 VQKEHYKKYNLETV
+271 VQKEHYQKYNLETV

-316 NNDNPLV
+316 NNNNPLV

-368 SGFVEEVAEKKPIS
+368 SGFVSEVAEKKPIS

-387 GIYYYKKGSDYVR
+387 GIYYYKKGSDYVK
-400 CAEKMIEKD
+400 CAEEMIEKD

>member
-1 MIKLIIFDL
+1 MIKTIIFDL
-10 DGVLV
+10 DGVLI
-15 DARELHYNALNKA
+15 ESKEIHYKALNAA
-28 LSSID
+28 LPFDYRIG
-33 KKYVIQRDEHLSTYD
+33 YEEHLSTYD

-67 ILHAE
+67 VLHAE

-82 NVLFDTIKPRMEFT
+82 NVLFDTIQPRMEFT
-96 KIFMALK
+96 KIFMCLK
-103 NAGYRIA
+103 NAGYRLA
-110 LASNAVRSTVE
+110 LASNAVRSTVD
-121 TALDCLEIRKY
+121 TALDCLELRKY

-368 SGFVEEVAEKKPIS
+368 SGFVSEVAEKKPIS

-387 GIYYYKKGSDYVR
+387 GIYYYKKGSDYVK
-400 CAEKMIEKD
+400 CAEEMIEKN

>member
-1 MIKLIIFDL
+1 MIKTIIFDL
-10 DGVLV
+10 DGVLI
-15 DARELHYNALNKA
+15 ESKEIHYKALNAA
-28 LSSID
+28 LPANYRIT
-33 KKYVIQRDEHLSTYD
+33 YEEHLSTYD
-48 GLPTKQKLELLT
+48 GLPTKKKLDMLT
-60 LTKNLPK
+60 LEKDLPLD
-67 ILHAE
+67 LHME
-72 IQKNKAKETM
+72 IASEKARQTM
-82 NVLFDTIKPRMEFT
+82 NILFDSIKPRMEFT

-103 NAGYRIA
+103 NAGYKIA
-110 LASNAVRSTVE
+110 LASNAVKSTVE
-121 TALDCLEIRKY
+121 TALDCLELRKY
-132 FDVIYSNQEVKKPKP
+132 FDVIYSNQDVDKPKP
-147 HFEMYFKIMMDLNS
+147 HFEMYFKIMLDLNS
-161 KPNETLILE
+161 KPGETLILE
-170 DSHIGRQAVLD
+170 DSHIGRQAVMD
-181 AGCHLLPII
+181 AGCHLLPVI
-190 DTYDVKL
+190 DSYDVKL
-197 EKIEAKLN
+197 EKIEAKLA

-213 RVPWRSNK
+213 KVPWRSSK

-253 MIQVVTDNLNIDA
+253 MIQVVTDNLNIEA

-271 VQKEHYKKYNLETV
+271 VQKEHYQKYNLETV

-368 SGFVEEVAEKKPIS
+368 SGFVSEVAEKKPIS

-387 GIYYYKKGSDYVR
+387 GIYYYKKGSDYVK
-400 CAEKMIEKD
+400 CAEEMIEKN

>member
-1 MIKLIIFDL
+1 M
-10 DGVLV
+10 
-15 DARELHYNALNKA
+15 
-28 LSSID
+28 
-33 KKYVIQRDEHLSTYD
+33 
-48 GLPTKQKLELLT
+48 LT
-60 LTKNLPK
+60 LEKDLPLD
-67 ILHAE
+67 LHME
-72 IQKNKAKETM
+72 IASEKARQTM
-82 NVLFDTIKPRMEFT
+82 NILFDSIKPRMEFT

-103 NAGYRIA
+103 NAGYKIA
-110 LASNAVRSTVE
+110 LASNAVKSTVE
-121 TALDCLEIRKY
+121 TALDCLELRKY
-132 FDVIYSNQEVKKPKP
+132 FDVIYSNQDVDKPKP
-147 HFEMYFKIMMDLNS
+147 HFEMYFKIMLDLNS
-161 KPNETLILE
+161 KPGETLILE
-170 DSHIGRQAVLD
+170 DSHIGRQAVMD
-181 AGCHLLPII
+181 AGCHLLPVI
-190 DTYDVKL
+190 DSYDVKL
-197 EKIEAKLN
+197 EKIEAKLA

-213 RVPWRSNK
+213 RVPWRSSK

-253 MIQVVTDNLNIDA
+253 MIQVVTDNLNIEA

-271 VQKEHYKKYNLETV
+271 VQKEHYQKYNLETV

-316 NNDNPLV
+316 NNNNPLV

-368 SGFVEEVAEKKPIS
+368 CGFVSEVAEKKPIS

-387 GIYYYKKGSDYVR
+387 GIYYYKKGSDYVK
-400 CAEKMIEKD
+400 CAEEMIEKD

>member
-1 MIKLIIFDL
+1 MIKTIIFDL
-10 DGVLV
+10 DGVLI
-15 DARELHYNALNKA
+15 ESKEIHYKALNAA
-28 LSSID
+28 LPANYRIT
-33 KKYVIQRDEHLSTYD
+33 YEEHLSTYD
-48 GLPTKQKLELLT
+48 GLPTKKKLDMLT
-60 LTKNLPK
+60 LEKDLPLD
-67 ILHAE
+67 LHME
-72 IQKNKAKETM
+72 IANEKARQTM

-103 NAGYRIA
+103 NAGYKIA
-110 LASNAVRSTVE
+110 LASNAVKSTVE
-121 TALDCLEIRKY
+121 TALDCLELRKY
-132 FDVIYSNQEVKKPKP
+132 FDVIYSNQDVDKPKP
-147 HFEMYFKIMMDLNS
+147 HFEMYFKIMLDLNS
-161 KPNETLILE
+161 KPGETLILE
-170 DSHIGRQAVLD
+170 DSHIGRQAVMD
-181 AGCHLLPII
+181 AGCHLLPVI
-190 DTYDVKL
+190 DSYDVKL
-197 EKIEAKLN
+197 EKIEAKLA

-213 RVPWRSNK
+213 RVPWRSSK

-253 MIQVVTDNLNIDA
+253 MIQVVTDNLNIEA

-271 VQKEHYKKYNLETV
+271 VQKEHYQKYNLETV

-316 NNDNPLV
+316 DNDKPLV

-368 SGFVEEVAEKKPIS
+368 SGFVSEVAEKKPIS

-387 GIYYYKKGSDYVR
+387 GIYYYKKGSDYVK
-400 CAEKMIEKD
+400 CAEEMIKKD